1 MIEPDEMIET
11 VHRYIEAV
19 SAHDVGTIK
28 KLYAD
33 SATVEDPVGTDA
45 HVGMEAIV
53 AFYQQSA
60 SVEVELEL
68 TGPVRC
74 AGNAAVFPFFATT
87 NIGGKKMR
95 IDIIDV
101 FEFNDAGLIQSMRAY
116 WGPENCTQQ

>member
-1 MIEPDEMIET
+1 MKSDEMIEK
-11 VHRYIEAV
+11 VNAYIKAV
-19 SAHDVGTIK
+19 SAHDVGAIK
-28 KLYAD
+28 ALYAD

-45 HVGMEAIV
+45 HEGIEAID

-60 SVEVELEL
+60 GVEVELEL

-74 AGNAAVFPFFATT
+74 AGSAAVFPFIATM
-87 NIGGKKMR
+87 NMGGKKMR